1 MDPAAVDLRVGLLCS
16 SEDFGYLSGV
26 MFLSLLMDW
35 WLKNGILMFIP
46 HLFGQ
51 DLLASKE

>member
-1 MDPAAVDLRVGLLCS
+1 MDLRVGLLCS